1 MDEYGEE
8 DFLSVDIA
16 NRWVALAFNTWDEN
30 GIAHI
35 YQPINQKYEDSQ
47 EDAPVNIG
55 SQTPVLK
62 RNALDNLDLAAECV
76 LHFAKT
82 GELYPNLKWEKGLF
96 AYVISCGRLY
106 RRNLFD
112 GISFP
117 EGRLNEDAFV
127 YYLSLIH
134 I

>member
-1 MDEYGEE
+1 MDNLAIHFLNDDEQLVTQEAVSKLIFNIRNNQIANSWLALDEYGEG

-16 NRWVALAFNTWDEN
+16 NRWVALAFNTLDEN
-30 GIAHI
+30 GIARM

-62 RNALDNLDLAAECV
+62 RNAIDNLDLAAECV

-82 GELYPNLKWEKGLF
+82 GELYPNLKWEETK
-96 AYVISCGRLY
+96 
-106 RRNLFD
+106 
-112 GISFP
+112 
-117 EGRLNEDAFV
+117 
-127 YYLSLIH
+127 
-134 I
+134 

>member
-1 MDEYGEE
+1 MDDYGEE
-8 DFLSVDIA
+8 DFLSGDIA

-30 GIAHI
+30 GIAHM

-82 GELYPNLKWEKGLF
+82 GELYPNLKWEE
-96 AYVISCGRLY
+96 A
-106 RRNLFD
+106 
-112 GISFP
+112 
-117 EGRLNEDAFV
+117 E
-127 YYLSLIH
+127 
-134 I
+134 